1 MIVNFVVLYNCAMI
15 TMNLCYDIDPKGAY
29 KYISDFCEVMFGL
42 DILFQFVQEYKDSET
57 QQPVREINQIAK
69 NYVMRGS
76 FLIDFLAI
84 IPIDLVMPSQYKNL
98 NKMLRMIRI
107 TRMFKLLDI
116 ARFNHLLKSFF
127 ENDSSQ
133 DKIML

>member
-1 MIVNFVVLYNCAMI
+1 M
-15 TMNLCYDIDPKGAY
+15 
-29 KYISDFCEVMFGL
+29 
-42 DILFQFVQEYKDSET
+42 
-57 QQPVREINQIAK
+57 
-69 NYVMRGS
+69 
-76 FLIDFLAI
+76 IDFLAI

-133 DKIML
+133 DKIMLQYVVMHSFKIGRLFLVAIITTFFCGCLWYFIVF

>member
-1 MIVNFVVLYNCAMI
+1 
-15 TMNLCYDIDPKGAY
+15 
-29 KYISDFCEVMFGL
+29 
-42 DILFQFVQEYKDSET
+42 
-57 QQPVREINQIAK
+57 VREINQIAK

-127 ENDSSQ
+127 ENDSS
-133 DKIML
+133 

>member
-1 MIVNFVVLYNCAMI
+1 M
-15 TMNLCYDIDPKGAY
+15 
-29 KYISDFCEVMFGL
+29 
-42 DILFQFVQEYKDSET
+42 
-57 QQPVREINQIAK
+57 
-69 NYVMRGS
+69 
-76 FLIDFLAI
+76 IDFLAI

-127 ENDSSQ
+127 ENDSS
-133 DKIML
+133 